1 MEQHLLPPGEVPE
14 TAFLPGEFRRLPV
27 PRRAKENDPYFSQS
41 RPRASRSHS
50 IARDLLA
57 EALEAPPAAAF
68 RRRASSARRCR
79 RGAGPLPLARRHG
92 KEPRKL
98 SDRLWDSLEFVES
111 LGGAMHPDCWF
122 RFPRGKTKREGGRDY
137 AHTAR

>member
-1 MEQHLLPPGEVPE
+1 MSDENGKPLDPDKQFVALVEGPENAKALL
-14 TAFLPGEFRRLPV
+14 
-27 PRRAKENDPYFSQS
+27 KEYYVYIMCVF
-41 RPRASRSHS
+41 
-50 IARDLLA
+50 
-57 EALEAPPAAAF
+57 ALSAAA
-68 RRRASSARRCR
+68 
-79 RGAGPLPLARRHG
+79 RGAPARIASFG